1 MPCRDKIEWKYKA
14 HETYQA
20 EVKIDVPEVSVERTA
35 GTLDR
40 HSARLD
46 GDAD

>member
-1 MPCRDKIEWKYKA
+1 MPCQGKIEWKNEE

-20 EVKIDVPEVSVERTA
+20 EIKVDVPEVSVERTA